1 MNNIQ
6 WYKPVLLVLS
16 VPLRAIRNLKL
27 KNIFKSGIISSIK
40 SHLTLS
46 AKEEDRMKT
55 RMTELLGIKH
65 PIMLAGMAFISLPK
79 LVAAVS
85 NAGGIGMLNSVAY
98 TPNKVKE
105 VIRQIKSLTDKPF
118 GVNATL
124 VMPNARE
131 NIEVALEEKVPII
144 NFALGKGDWIIKAA
158 HGYGGKVLATVA
170 IEKHAR
176 RAEADGADALIVT
189 GHEAAAHGAEVG
201 TMVLVNSISRQTK
214 LPIIAAGGFCD
225 GRGLAAALVLGADGI
240 SMGTR
245 FMLTQEC
252 EMHEKAK
259 ELCMKVGMED
269 TLCSE
274 KIDGL
279 PGRWLK
285 NPAAIKMA
293 QRRPSPFQAFSSALR
308 IKKMINVPL
317 YKLFLGGLKQRGVQE
332 LARQALGLK
341 GLQIAIEKGDLETGV
356 LPISQAIGLM
366 RDLPT
371 CKELIERTVAEA
383 EEILLSVNKKVI
395 S

>member
-1 MNNIQ
+1 MI
-6 WYKPVLLVLS
+6 WYSTLVYYM
-16 VPLRAIRNLKL
+16 I
-27 KNIFKSGIISSIK
+27 GTT
-40 SHLTLS
+40 LTTT
-46 AKEEDRMKT
+46 EGENTMKT

-65 PIMLAGMAFISLPK
+65 PIMLAGMAFVSLPK

-98 TPNKVKE
+98 TPNQIKD
-105 VIRQIKSLTDKPF
+105 VIRQVKSLTDKPF

-124 VMPNARE
+124 IFPNAKE
-131 NIEVALEEKVPII
+131 NLEVALEEKVPII

-158 HGYGGKVLATVA
+158 HTYGGKVLATVA

-176 RAEADGADALIVT
+176 RAEMDGVDALVVT

-201 TMVLVNSISRQTK
+201 TLVLIPSIARQSK

-225 GRGLAAALVLGADGI
+225 GRGLAAALVLGAEGI

-252 EMHEKAK
+252 DMHQKAK
-259 ELCMKVGMED
+259 ELSLKATAED
-269 TLCSE
+269 TICSE

-293 QRRPSPFQAFSSALR
+293 EGRPSLLQAFSSALH
-308 IKKMINVPL
+308 IKRMIDVPFF
-317 YKLFLGGLKQRGVQE
+317 KLFLGGLKQRGVQD
-332 LARQALGLK
+332 LARQALSLK
-341 GLQIAIEKGDLETGV
+341 GLKVAIDNGDLETGV
-356 LPISQAIGLM
+356 LPMSQAIGLIK
-366 RDLPT
+366 DIPT
-371 CKELIERTVAEA
+371 CKEVIEQTVAEA
-383 EEILLSVNKKVI
+383 QELVEALRAKFNS
-395 S
+395 

>member
-1 MNNIQ
+1 
-6 WYKPVLLVLS
+6 
-16 VPLRAIRNLKL
+16 
-27 KNIFKSGIISSIK
+27 
-40 SHLTLS
+40 
-46 AKEEDRMKT
+46 MKT
-55 RMTELLGIKH
+55 RMTELLGIQH

-98 TPNKVKE
+98 SPAQVRD
-105 VIRQIKSLTDKPF
+105 VIQQIKALTDKPF

-131 NIEVALEEKVPII
+131 NIEIAIEEKVPII
-144 NFALGKGDWIIKAA
+144 NYALGKGDWIIKAVHA
-158 HGYGGKVLATVA
+158 YGGKVLATVA

-176 RAEADGADALIVT
+176 RAEADGADALVVT

-201 TMVLVNSISRQTK
+201 TLVLVPSIASQSK
-214 LPIIAAGGFCD
+214 IPIIAAGGFSD

-259 ELCMKVGMED
+259 AISLNAGIED
-269 TLCSE
+269 TLLSDR
-274 KIDGL
+274 IDGL

-285 NPAAIKMA
+285 NPAALKMA
-293 QRRPSPFQAFSSALR
+293 QGKPSPFQALSSALQIR
-308 IKKMINVPL
+308 RMINVPL
-317 YKLFLGGLKQRGVQE
+317 YKLLLGGLKQRGIQE

-341 GLQIAIEKGDLETGV
+341 GLRVAIETGDLETGV

-366 RDLPT
+366 KDLPT
-371 CKELIERTVAEA
+371 CKDLIERTVAEA
-383 EEILLSVNKKVI
+383 EKVLEAAREKTM
-395 S
+395 SY

>member
-1 MNNIQ
+1 
-6 WYKPVLLVLS
+6 
-16 VPLRAIRNLKL
+16 
-27 KNIFKSGIISSIK
+27 
-40 SHLTLS
+40 
-46 AKEEDRMKT
+46 MKT
-55 RMTELLGIKH
+55 RMTELLGIEH
-65 PIMLAGMAFISLPK
+65 PVMLAGMAFISLPK

-85 NAGGIGMLNSVAY
+85 NSGGIGMLNSVAY
-98 TPNKVKE
+98 APDRVRA
-105 VIRQIKSLTDKPF
+105 VIKQVKSLTDKPF

-131 NIEVALEEKVPII
+131 NIEIALEEKVPII
-144 NFALGKGDWIIKAA
+144 NYALGKGDWIIKAV

-176 RAEADGADALIVT
+176 RAEADGADALVVT

-201 TMVLVNSISRQTK
+201 TMVLVTTIARQTK

-225 GRGLAAALVLGADGI
+225 GRGLAAALVLGAHGI

-252 EMHEKAK
+252 EMHPKAK
-259 ELCMKVGMED
+259 DHSLKATMED

-285 NPAAIKMA
+285 NPAAAKMA
-293 QRRPSPFQAFSSALR
+293 GGKPSPFQALSSAMR
-308 IKKMINVPL
+308 IKRMIDVPF
-317 YKLFLGGLKQRGVQE
+317 YKLLLGGLKQRGVQD
-332 LARQALGLK
+332 LARQAVGLK
-341 GLQIAIEKGDLETGV
+341 GLRVAIENGDLETGV

-366 RDLPT
+366 KDLPT
-371 CKELIERTVAEA
+371 CKELIERIVSEA
-383 EEILLSVNKKVI
+383 RECIEDVRKKVTT
-395 S
+395 

>member
-1 MNNIQ
+1 
-6 WYKPVLLVLS
+6 
-16 VPLRAIRNLKL
+16 
-27 KNIFKSGIISSIK
+27 
-40 SHLTLS
+40 
-46 AKEEDRMKT
+46 
-55 RMTELLGIKH
+55 MTELLRIEH

-85 NAGGIGMLNSVAY
+85 NAGGVGMLNSVAY
-98 TPNKVKE
+98 TPGQVRE
-105 VIRQIKSLTDKPF
+105 VIKQVKLLTDKPF

-131 NIEVALEEKVPII
+131 NIGIALEEKVPII
-144 NFALGKGDWIIKAA
+144 NYALGKGDWIIKAV

-176 RAEADGADALIVT
+176 RAEADGADALVVT

-201 TMVLVNSISRQTK
+201 TMVLVTTLARQTK

-252 EMHEKAK
+252 EMHPKTKDHSLKAT
-259 ELCMKVGMED
+259 MED

-285 NPAAIKMA
+285 NPAATKMA
-293 QRRPSPFQAFSSALR
+293 SGRPSPFQALSSALR
-308 IKKMINVPL
+308 IKRMIDVPF
-317 YKLFLGGLKQRGVQE
+317 YKLLLGGLKQRGVQD
-332 LARQALGLK
+332 LARQAVGLK
-341 GLQIAIEKGDLETGV
+341 GLRVAIENGDLETGV
-356 LPISQAIGLM
+356 LPMSQAVGLM
-366 RDLPT
+366 KDLPT
-371 CKELIERTVAEA
+371 CKELIERIVSEA
-383 EEILLSVNKKVI
+383 RECMEDVRKKVTA
-395 S
+395 

>member
-1 MNNIQ
+1 
-6 WYKPVLLVLS
+6 
-16 VPLRAIRNLKL
+16 
-27 KNIFKSGIISSIK
+27 
-40 SHLTLS
+40 
-46 AKEEDRMKT
+46 MKT
-55 RMTELLGIKH
+55 RITELLGVKH

-98 TPNKVKE
+98 APHQMRNVL
-105 VIRQIKSLTDKPF
+105 RQIKDLTDKPF
-118 GVNATL
+118 GVNTTL
-124 VMPNARE
+124 IFPNARE
-131 NIEVALEEKVPII
+131 NIEIALEEKVPII

-158 HGYGGKVLATVA
+158 HEYGGKVLATVA

-176 RAEADGADALIVT
+176 KAEMDGADALVVT

-201 TMVLVNSISRQTK
+201 TVVLLPYIARQTR

-252 EMHEKAK
+252 EMHPKAK
-259 ELCMKVGMED
+259 ELSLKAGVED
-269 TLCSE
+269 TICSE

-285 NPAAIKMA
+285 NPAALKIA
-293 QRRPSPFQAFSSALR
+293 QQRPSFIQAFFSGLR
-308 IKKMINVPL
+308 IKKMIDAPFF
-317 YKLFLGGLKQRGVQE
+317 KLILGGLKQRGLQD
-332 LARQALGLK
+332 LARQALSLEGLRM
-341 GLQIAIEKGDLETGV
+341 AIEDGDLENGV
-356 LPISQAIGLM
+356 LPMSQAIGLIK
-366 RDLPT
+366 DLPT
-371 CKELIERTVAEA
+371 CKEVIERTVAEA
-383 EEILLSVNKKVI
+383 EQFLGIALKKFT

>member
-1 MNNIQ
+1 
-6 WYKPVLLVLS
+6 
-16 VPLRAIRNLKL
+16 
-27 KNIFKSGIISSIK
+27 
-40 SHLTLS
+40 
-46 AKEEDRMKT
+46 MKT
-55 RMTELLGIKH
+55 RMTEILGIKH

-98 TPNKVKE
+98 TPNQMKD
-105 VIRQIKSLTDKPF
+105 VIKQVKSLTDKPF

-124 VMPNARE
+124 IMPNARE

-176 RAEADGADALIVT
+176 RAEADGADALVVT

-201 TMVLVNSISRQTK
+201 TMVLVNSIASQTK

-252 EMHEKAK
+252 DMHEKAK
-259 ELCMKVGMED
+259 ELSLKAGIED

-293 QRRPSPFQAFSSALR
+293 QGRPSPFQALSSALR

-317 YKLFLGGLKQRGVQE
+317 YKLLMGGLKQRGVQD

-341 GLQIAIEKGDLETGV
+341 GLQVAIESGDLETGV

-366 RDLPT
+366 RDIPT

-383 EEILLSVNKKVI
+383 QELLESVSKKVI

>member
-1 MNNIQ
+1 
-6 WYKPVLLVLS
+6 
-16 VPLRAIRNLKL
+16 
-27 KNIFKSGIISSIK
+27 
-40 SHLTLS
+40 
-46 AKEEDRMKT
+46 MKT
-55 RMTELLGIKH
+55 RMTELLGITH

-98 TPNKVKE
+98 TPDQVRE
-105 VIRQIKSLTDKPF
+105 VIKQVKSLTDKPF

-124 VMPNARE
+124 IMPNARE
-131 NIEVALEEKVPII
+131 NIGIALEEKVPII
-144 NFALGKGDWIIKAA
+144 NYALGKGDWIIKAV

-176 RAEADGADALIVT
+176 RAEADGADALVVT

-201 TMVLVNSISRQTK
+201 TLAIIPTIASQTRV
-214 LPIIAAGGFCD
+214 PIIAAGGFCD

-245 FMLTQEC
+245 FMLTREC

-259 ELCMKVGMED
+259 EISLKAGMED
-269 TLCSE
+269 TLCSD

-285 NPAAIKMA
+285 NPAAVKMA
-293 QRRPSPFQAFSSALR
+293 ESRPSPFQAVSSAIR
-308 IKKMINVPL
+308 IKRMIDVPF
-317 YKLFLGGLKQRGVQE
+317 YKLLLGGLKQRRVQD

-341 GLQIAIEKGDLETGV
+341 GLQVAIEKGDLETGV

-366 RDLPT
+366 KDLPT

-383 EEILLSVNKKVI
+383 RECLETVWAKVA